1 MIFIILLLLVFVI
14 FISSKDKGKKLKNEQ
29 IKELQLLNTIP
40 LLNEKAATVVFLNW
54 VNGMGISN
62 NDGYPK
68 YFLYDYGI
76 QDCQKFHKKMI
87 SENFLKKAS
96 IDTVLH
102 KKTINEL
109 KEILEKNNLKKTG
122 NKKELIKR
130 IIEETDI
137 SQINISDIFE
147 LSEKGEKFLKEN
159 DYILKLRHTSI
170 SVEEY
175 EKARKRMEEKFSYND
190 VIWHIYN
197 NKSFE
202 FFREK
207 NFGLYRNI
215 LMEMSIFLHKEKN
228 YKEELSFLLKVLYCD
243 LSGNSNNG
251 LVDDKKY
258 LIIVKLDKI
267 LELKE
272 YFTPNMLDVCWKI
285 KFPFHYCNEKIFSE
299 IVNEVF
305 EGKSSDD
312 ILEKYIPKMKKAP
325 KSKLGY

>member
-29 IKELQLLNTIP
+29 IKEIQPLNVIP

-109 KEILEKNNLKKTG
+109 KEILEKNSLKKTG

-137 SQINISDIFE
+137 SQINISNIFE
-147 LSEKGEKFLKEN
+147 LSEKGEKLLKEN

-170 SVEEY
+170 LVEEY
-175 EKARKRMEEKFSYND
+175 EKVRKNMDRKFSYND
-190 VIWHIYN
+190 VVWHIYN

-202 FFREK
+202 FFSKKAFES
-207 NFGLYRNI
+207 YRSI
-215 LMEMSIFLHKEKN
+215 LMEMSILLHKENK

-243 LSGNSNNG
+243 LSGNSNDG
-251 LVDDKKY
+251 WIYDKEF
-258 LIIVKLDKI
+258 LFMVKLDKI
-267 LELKE
+267 LKLKE

-285 KFPFHYCNEKIFSE
+285 KFPFHYCDEKIFSE
-299 IVNEVF
+299 IVNEIF

-312 ILEKYIPKMKKAP
+312 ILEKYLPKMKKAP
-325 KSKLGY
+325 KSKMGY

>member
-14 FISSKDKGKKLKNEQ
+14 FIPSKDKGKKLKNEQ
-29 IKELQLLNTIP
+29 IKEIQPLNTIP
-40 LLNEKAATVVFLNW
+40 LLNKKAATVVFLNW
-54 VNGMGISN
+54 VNGMRILN
-62 NDGYPK
+62 NDRYPK
-68 YFLYDYGI
+68 YFLYNYGI

-87 SENFLKKAS
+87 SENFLKKVS
-96 IDTVLH
+96 IDTVLQG
-102 KKTINEL
+102 KTINEL
-109 KEILEKNNLKKTG
+109 KGILEKNSLKKTG

-137 SQINISDIFE
+137 SQINISEIFE
-147 LSEKGEKFLKEN
+147 LSEKGEKLLKEN
-159 DYILKLRHTSI
+159 DYILKLRRTSI

-175 EKARKRMEEKFSYND
+175 EKARKRMEKKFSYND
-190 VIWHIYN
+190 IVWQIYN

-207 NFGLYRNI
+207 NFGLYRNV

-299 IVNEVF
+299 IINEVF
-305 EGKSSDD
+305 EGKSSDE
-312 ILEKYIPKMKKAP
+312 ILEKYLPKMKKTP